1 MLMDIYN
8 RDPQSTNYDPTR
20 LEVNDELSEL
30 ILKIENT
37 LFTRKTEVL
46 GDPNF
51 GANLEDLLFSLI
63 MNESAIVNTINSQIA
78 SYCVPGFS
86 NYRIEAK
93 VKFFSTIERDGALI
107 DIFINDQR
115 VIGALF

>member
-8 RDPQSTNYDPTR
+8 RDPGSTNYDPTR

-37 LFTRKTEVL
+37 IFTRKTEVL

-51 GANLEDLLFSLI
+51 GANLEDLLFSLV
-63 MNESAIVNTINSQIA
+63 MNESYIARQINKQIGTYCISSNSQFN
-78 SYCVPGFS
+78 VDT
-86 NYRIEAK
+86 K
-93 VKFFSTIERDGALI
+93 VQFFSTIERDGALV
-107 DIFINDQR
+107 DIFINNQR